1 MTSEERIASLH
12 RRMNALQE
20 RQETLEER
28 KTAALGAGCGVLA
41 VCLLALIISEGR
53 PVSGG
58 TAGLYSG
65 ATMLFEN
72 AGGYVAIAVA
82 AFMIGVVITV
92 WLLKRRFRTC
102 NRDSRNQ
109 NRTEE

>member
-12 RRMNALQE
+12 TRMDAL
-20 RQETLEER
+20 RER
-28 KTAALGAGCGVLA
+28 KERRTTAGLGAGCAALA
-41 VCLLALIISEGR
+41 VCLVWLICSEGTGG
-53 PVSGG
+53 SGG

-82 AFMIGVVITV
+82 AFMIGAVITAV
-92 WLLKRRFRTC
+92 LLKKRFRSG
-102 NRDSRNQ
+102 NSEQ
-109 NRTEE
+109 RTESKDKAEE